1 MLKNNSLNIWI
12 GIIILLLIFLYYT
25 NCTNCNN
32 NNDNINSEQELKEDF
47 SYYEISQDAPLIQH
61 PHSLQSLQPF
71 EPLEEHQQ
79 TLEHQHQTLEHQ
91 HQTLEHQHQ
100 TLEQTH
106 KKQNNQQYNIKIYN
120 FYADW
125 CGYSIQFKPIWNKF
139 ENKIKLNMNKYNI
152 IDIRGIEESD
162 CTEMCNKYNIQGF
175 PTIIFDINDKPIIYQ
190 GERTVESLELF
201 LTQKIYDYI

>member
-1 MLKNNSLNIWI
+1 MLKINSLNIWI

-32 NNDNINSEQELKEDF
+32 NDNNDNDNDNMHSEQEIKENF
-47 SYYEISQDAPLIQH
+47 SYYEISQDAPLIQQ
-61 PHSLQSLQPF
+61 PQSLQSLQP
-71 EPLEEHQQ
+71 LEHNDQSVQKQQ
-79 TLEHQHQTLEHQ
+79 TLDK
-91 HQTLEHQHQ
+91 
-100 TLEQTH
+100 TH
-106 KKQNNQQYNIKIYN
+106 NKQNNQQYNIKIYN

-175 PTIIFDINDKPIIYQ
+175 PTIIFDINGKSIIYQ
-190 GERTVESLELF
+190 GKRTVESLELF